1 MTRYTTFFI
10 ATSIA
15 FAAII
20 GDGSSTFKG
29 TAGWEQKRMRV
40 PVHALSILPP
50 PRSLAHNQ
58 SKPPYWTRTAIER
71 SFSSE
76 TETVPPPAMLP
87 FTATKTGLA
96 PFPSGIWLPAV
107 GTTGAPAVVPA
118 AAAFQLVTQ
127 LDW

>member
-1 MTRYTTFFI
+1 MPPLLINGNAPPGEI
-10 ATSIA
+10 AWITAVSTSTWVV
-15 FAAII
+15 
-20 GDGSSTFKG
+20 D
-29 TAGWEQKRMRV
+29 R

-50 PRSLAHNQ
+50 PRSLAHSQ

-87 FTATKTGLA
+87 FTATKTRRA